1 LNLVNDNLSYRITV
15 SDSSL
20 TLPSYAK
27 INWGLRIIGKRPD
40 GFHEVNTTLQ
50 TVSLHDDLM
59 FSLRDDDELVLQC
72 DVASIPTDA
81 TNLIIRAAAALN
93 NRAKVRLGADISL
106 TKRIPAKGGL
116 GGASSNAAL
125 TLLALNQLWQL
136 ELDGS
141 ELNRIARELGSDV
154 PFFLIG
160 GSALGSGTG
169 AEISTLP
176 DVTKAYLIIITPN
189 AEVSTAAAYAALNAA
204 SLTTQRSVSILSSS
218 FAEPGFSDCDPSA
231 LNNDFEGVIFEIEPE
246 IRRAKLALLESGAQG
261 GLLAGSGSSVF
272 GIFANVGERERA
284 LAALKCEQG
293 WRVFSCETISRN
305 EYSKSLIHL
314 GSRYLRSLNFQT
326 DTGA

>member
-1 LNLVNDNLSYRITV
+1 VTE
-15 SDSSL
+15 SSL

-27 INWGLRIIGKRPD
+27 INRGLRIIGKRAD
-40 GFHEVNTTLQ
+40 GFHEIDTTLQ
-50 TVSLHDDLM
+50 TVSLHDDLT
-59 FSLRDDDELVLQC
+59 FSLRDDDELVLRC
-72 DVASIPTDA
+72 DVATIPTDA
-81 TNLIIRAAAALN
+81 TNLIVRAAAALN
-93 NRAKVRLGADISL
+93 HRARVKLGADISL

-116 GGASSNAAL
+116 GGASSNAAI
-125 TLLALNQLWQL
+125 TLLALNQLWKL
-136 ELDGS
+136 ELDS
-141 ELNRIARELGSDV
+141 IELNSIAQELGSDV
-154 PFFLIG
+154 PFFLTG
-160 GSALGSGTG
+160 GSAQGSGTG
-169 AEISTLP
+169 TEISALP
-176 DVTKAYLIIITPN
+176 DVAKAYLIIITPN
-189 AEVSTAAAYAALNAA
+189 AEVSTASAYAALNAP

-218 FAEPGFSDCDPSA
+218 FAEPGFGDCDPSA

-272 GIFANVGERERA
+272 GIFASEDERERA

-293 WRVFSCETISRN
+293 WRVFSCETISRD